1 MSVREI
7 KAAHRAFAEAA
18 VRHDLD
24 GIADVFAIDAIIM
37 PPEAE
42 MVKGRDA
49 ILQHWKGAFDGGV
62 SGLEINP
69 TEIKVIGDVAIE
81 IGHATLSMAPA
92 GAAATE
98 ANVKYVEI
106 WKKVR
111 GQWRVYRGMWNA
123 RSPARS
129 GPHPIAKPS

>member
-1 MSVREI
+1 MSAREI

-24 GIADVFAIDAIIM
+24 AIASVFANDAIIM
-37 PPEAE
+37 PPDAE
-42 MVKGRDA
+42 MVTGRDA
-49 ILQHWKGAFDGGV
+49 ILRHWKGAFDGGL

-69 TEIKVIGDVAIE
+69 TNIQIIGDVAIE

-92 GAAATE
+92 GAAATTT
-98 ANVKYVEI
+98 NVKYIET

-111 GQWRVYRGMWNA
+111 GQWRVFRGMWNTL
-123 RSPARS
+123 SPD
-129 GPHPIAKPS
+129 

>member
-18 VRHDLD
+18 VRHDLE
-24 GIADVFAIDAIIM
+24 GVARVFAGDAIIM
-37 PPEAE
+37 PPDAE
-42 MVKGRDA
+42 MVMGKDA
-49 ILQHWKGAFDGGV
+49 ILKHWKGAFDGGL
-62 SGLEINP
+62 SGLELVPARIN
-69 TEIKVIGDVAIE
+69 VIGDVAIE
-81 IGHATLSMAPA
+81 IGHATLTMAPA
-92 GAAATE
+92 GAAATV

-123 RSPARS
+123 RGPA
-129 GPHPIAKPS
+129 